1 MSSSVSYITS
11 SNNFSKTG
19 VKKSTSSLSFSLEPL
34 PEKQRVNLGS
44 GNKPVMG
51 KHKSVN
57 YGTSGKITP
66 DLSLSEVVEKL
77 NKSLAI
83 ENSNDTVEKM
93 FVKNSTKYNRFK
105 IATPNTALQ
114 KGFGHV
120 FFVRPDCNIFS
131 GNGKDKLKDSL
142 QINEMFNYT
151 WKNSPNVL
159 KELVSVNGT
168 DNDFMM
174 ALSNAAT
181 NFSLSDEYINADT
194 YGRTFRGHKVAYG
207 KNNIESKSSGEFS
220 ITYTDDRNLNIYQIH
235 RLWVEYINGVYLG
248 EIEPSINSIYN
259 KILDYTSACY
269 YILTAEDGET
279 ILFWSKYYGV
289 FPTNVPSTQFSWG
302 AGNVVN
308 NPQLDI
314 QYKFS
319 FKEDFNPYTFLE
331 FNYNSKINSNDKKKT
346 TYVPIYDKKLNH
358 VGTTW
363 VGAPFVQLEKD
374 TETGIYHYK
383 LRFREK

>member
-11 SNNFSKTG
+11 GKDFSQTT
-19 VKKSTSSLSFSLEPL
+19 VKESTSSLSFSLNPL
-34 PEKQRVNLGS
+34 PKDQRVDLGS
-44 GNKPVMG
+44 GNTPVIG
-51 KHKSVN
+51 KARSVD
-57 YGTSGKITP
+57 YSTSGKIS
-66 DLSLSEVVEKL
+66 DKFNLSEVVEKL
-77 NKSLAI
+77 NKTLAI
-83 ENSNDTVEKM
+83 ENTSDTVDKM

-131 GNGKDKLKDSL
+131 GNGKNTLRNSL
-142 QINEMFNYT
+142 QIKEMFNYT
-151 WKNSPNVL
+151 WKKSPNVL
-159 KELVSVNGT
+159 KELVSVNNT

-174 ALSNAAT
+174 SLSNAAT

-207 KNNIESKSSGEFS
+207 KNNIESKTSGEFS
-220 ITYTDDRNLNIYQIH
+220 ITFNDDRNLNIYQIH

-248 EIEPSINSIYN
+248 EIEPSIDSIYN
-259 KILDYTSACY
+259 KILDYTAACY

-289 FPTNVPSTQFSWG
+289 FPTTVPSTQFSWG
-302 AGNVVN
+302 AGNVIN
-308 NPQLDI
+308 NPQLEI

-319 FKEDFNPYTFLE
+319 FKEDFNPYTLLE
-331 FNYNSKINSNDKKKT
+331 FNYNARINANGKTT
-346 TYVPIYDKKLNH
+346 TYVPVYDKKLDH

-363 VGAPFVQLEKD
+363 VGSPFIELERD
-374 TETGIYHYK
+374 GEAGIYNYK